1 MDQAYSHDIKE
12 GFMGEHDNN
21 SEPRISRE
29 DLLKMLA
36 EQIHSIDRLPN
47 HAKFSFVTNADLG
60 YCLSI
65 LYGLHASDPVDSSE

>member
-1 MDQAYSHDIKE
+1 M
-12 GFMGEHDNN
+12 
-21 SEPRISRE
+21 SEEQPKLTRE

-60 YCLSI
+60 YALSI
-65 LYGLHASDPVDSSE
+65 IYGLLDDLPS